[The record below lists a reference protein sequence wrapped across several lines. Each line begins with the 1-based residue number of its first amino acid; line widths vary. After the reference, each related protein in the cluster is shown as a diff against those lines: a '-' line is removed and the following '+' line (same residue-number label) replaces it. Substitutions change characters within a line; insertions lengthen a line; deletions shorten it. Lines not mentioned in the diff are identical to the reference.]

1 MPEDDQILH
10 LYCCKLWKKRD
21 SKANPLFGIS
31 LSFKKFT
38 CLGLFTPMFSV
49 LNYLV
54 SLPYMCDNSVLL
66 TVGLA
71 LVLRAIL

>member
-1 MPEDDQILH
+1 MPGEDQVLH
-10 LYCCKLWKKRD
+10 LYCCELWRKRE
-21 SKANPLFGIS
+21 SKANPLLGIS

-38 CLGLFTPMFSV
+38 YLGLFTPIILVF
-49 LNYLV
+49 NHLV
-54 SLPYMCDNSVLL
+54 SLSCMCGNSVLL

>member
-1 MPEDDQILH
+1 MPDDDQILIFTAVSCGRRGT
-10 LYCCKLWKKRD
+10 LKQTLCLGFLCLLKK
-21 SKANPLFGIS
+21 I
-31 LSFKKFT
+31 T
-38 CLGLFTPMFSV
+38 CLGLFTPMLSV

-54 SLPYMCDNSVLL
+54 SLSYMRDNSVLL